1 MLNKVILMG
10 RLTRDPE
17 LRYTQSGIPVASFT
31 LAVDRN
37 YKSKSDQQQQQTTD
51 FIDIVAW
58 RGTAEFV
65 SKWFVKG
72 RMMVVVG
79 SLQIRSW
86 QDKDGN
92 NRRTAEVVA
101 EEVYFGESKRTDGDE
116 GRFASQMQGTPF
128 TQPTGERSF
137 NDRSF
142 DEKPYSQGLPASDF
156 EEISDD
162 DEELP
167 F

>member
-1 MLNKVILMG
+1 MLNKVVLMG

-17 LRYTQSGIPVASFT
+17 LRYTQSNIAVVSFS
-31 LAVDRN
+31 LAVDRS
-37 YKSKSDQQQQQTTD
+37 YKAKGEQPTTD

-58 RGTAEFV
+58 RSTAEFV
-65 SKWFVKG
+65 SKWFAKG

-79 SLQIRSW
+79 SLQVRNW

-92 NRRTAEVVA
+92 NRKSAEVVA
-101 EEVYFGESKRTDGDE
+101 DEVYFGDSKRSDSDDS
-116 GRFASQMQGTPF
+116 RFASQPQGGSPF
-128 TQPTGERSF
+128 GAQSERSF
-137 NDRSF
+137 SDRSAGDSSF
-142 DEKPYSQGLPASDF
+142 SGGLPASDF

-162 DEELP
+162 DDELP

>member
-17 LRYTQSGIPVASFT
+17 LRYTQSNIPVASFT

-37 YKSKSDQQQQQTTD
+37 YRSKGDQQQTTD

-58 RGTAEFV
+58 RSTAEFV

-101 EEVYFGESKRTDGDE
+101 EEVYFGESKRTDGEE
-116 GRFASQMQGTPF
+116 GRFAPQQQGSPF
-128 TQPTGERSF
+128 VPPAGERSF
-137 NDRSF
+137 
-142 DEKPYSQGLPASDF
+142 DERPYGHELPASDF

-162 DEELP
+162 DDELP